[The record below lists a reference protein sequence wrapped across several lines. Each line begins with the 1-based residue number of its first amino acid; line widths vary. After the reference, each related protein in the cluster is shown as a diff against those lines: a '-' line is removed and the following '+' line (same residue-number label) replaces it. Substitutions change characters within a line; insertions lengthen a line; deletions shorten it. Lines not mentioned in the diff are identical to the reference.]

1 MNDNSSEISLSTIKL
16 TIVLFVLILLFAI
29 PKIYISSQIYYT
41 SKIVNDLYQ
50 DVSVLESENEMLV
63 DNIELLKYKRDVTD
77 MIASDVITTN

>member
-1 MNDNSSEISLSTIKL
+1 VNDNSSEISLSTIKL

>member
-1 MNDNSSEISLSTIKL
+1 MNDNSSDISLSTIKL

-77 MIASDVITTN
+77 MIVPDMNTTN